1 VNSDVAAALHQLAQP
16 RRSRAL
22 ATLAIA
28 VILLGASLAIVALQD
43 RHADAC
49 VVLDS
54 QTEAQRRLVDFYRAT
69 LVAQMDPAQRRREYR
84 LRALASCK

>member
-1 VNSDVAAALHQLAQP
+1 MNSDVADALNQLAQP

-22 ATLAIA
+22 AVLAIA
-28 VILLGASLAIVALQD
+28 VVLLAASLAVVALQD
-43 RHADAC
+43 RHANAC
-49 VVLDS
+49 VVLDN

-84 LRALASCK
+84 LRTLAACK